1 MITLACPCG
10 LPAEYIHCCQPF
22 HEGISHPDT
31 PEKLMRARYSAY
43 FHNKTDF
50 IWETTHPNLQKKQT
64 KKDIIEWTESTE
76 WLGLEIVLQNEN
88 GHKGEVHFKAKYR
101 SRATGEMGIHQ
112 EASQFIK
119 ENDKWLYLQGGRIPI
134 AKSLDRNAPCPCGS
148 GKKYKKCCA
157 P

>member
-64 KKDIIEWTESTE
+64 KKDIIEWTEPTE

-101 SRATGEMGIHQ
+101 SRATGDVI
-112 EASQFIK
+112 F
-119 ENDKWLYLQGGRIPI
+119 P
-134 AKSLDRNAPCPCGS
+134 RNSYAN
-148 GKKYKKCCA
+148 
-157 P
+157 